1 LDPFQQY
8 SSADIE
14 ALLIRAGLQDL
25 LTREPEGKSAE
36 KDKDKEADTALTEE
50 VVSEIAD
57 EDLRERMTEA
67 NRQKKGIY
75 YKINEGGTNLSAGE
89 RQLLC
94 ICRAILRKNKVIVLD
109 EATASIDIVTE
120 QKI

>member
-1 LDPFQQY
+1 MDPFQQY